1 MPTIPIRGIDYDV
14 DVEGELRQFDWVKPR
29 WTDEKLIAA
38 SPFRYDNKPS
48 FFVRL
53 QPHGRFPAG
62 VWADL
67 GAYDDEWKSGNFVKL
82 LSFLRNETYEET
94 EDYLRTKYGFIAGS
108 DEIVLRPPRLK
119 LKRERRPLS
128 IDVQPMVTD
137 YLSRRGIGPDIQRLF
152 GVGYDERT
160 QAVMLPWRLPDGR
173 LANVKYRKVYGK
185 AFWYVA
191 EQVGG
196 WPIREL
202 VYGIDVVYSHN
213 VRTAALVEAEI
224 DAMSFWTAD
233 MPAIAVGG
241 ASFGR
246 VKLDVILRSPI
257 EELIIATDNDKA
269 GEKLRTEIE
278 RELRGKLRLKH
289 ARFDGVKDANEALQ
303 KYGVGALKS
312 VVENA
317 DPVRGVSVKIKARN

>member
-1 MPTIPIRGIDYDV
+1 MSSVTIRGVDYDI
-14 DVEGELRQFDWVKPR
+14 DVKGELRQFDWVKPR

-53 QPHGRFPAG
+53 QPYGHFPAG

-128 IDVQPMVTD
+128 IDVEPTVTE

-152 GVGYDERT
+152 GVGYDERM

-173 LANVKYRKVYGK
+173 LANVKFRRTQGK

-191 EQVGG
+191 EQAGG

-202 VYGIDVVYSHN
+202 VYGIDVVYAQN
-213 VRTAALVEAEI
+213 IRAAALVEAEI
-224 DAMSFWTAD
+224 DAMSFWTAGV
-233 MPAIAVGG
+233 PAIAVGG
-241 ASFGR
+241 TSFGR
-246 VKLDVILRSPI
+246 AKLDVILRSPI

-269 GEKLRTEIE
+269 GEKLRAEIE

-289 ARFDGVKDANEALQ
+289 ARFVGVKDANEALQ

-317 DPVRGVSVKIKARN
+317 DPVCGVSVKIKMR

>member
-1 MPTIPIRGIDYDV
+1 MPTILIRGINYDI
-14 DVEGELRQFDWVKPR
+14 DVESELRQFDWVKPR

-38 SPFRYDNKPS
+38 SPFRYDSKPS

-67 GAYDDEWKSGNFVKL
+67 GAYDDEWKKGNFVKL

-94 EDYLRTKYGFIAGS
+94 EDYLRTKYGLVAGS

-128 IDVQPMVTD
+128 IDVQPTVTE
-137 YLSRRGIGPDIQRLF
+137 YLSRRGIGPEIQRLF
-152 GVGYDERT
+152 GVSFDEQA

-173 LANVKYRKVYGK
+173 LANVKFRRTQGK

-191 EQVGG
+191 EQAGG

-202 VYGIDVVYSHN
+202 VYGIDVIYAQSI
-213 VRTAALVEAEI
+213 RAAALVEAEI
-224 DAMSFWTAD
+224 DALSFWTVGI
-233 MPAIAVGG
+233 PAIAVGG
-241 ASFGR
+241 ASFNETKR
-246 VKLDVILRSPI
+246 DMILRSPI
-257 EELIIATDNDKA
+257 EEIVIATDNDKP
-269 GEKLRTEIE
+269 GERLREEIE

-289 ARFDGVKDANEALQ
+289 ARFVGVKDANETLQ
-303 KYGVGALKS
+303 KYGMGALKS

-317 DPVRGVSVKIKARN
+317 DPVRGVSINIKARN